1 LAGEHGLP
9 EFHLVHAV
17 VDHHFDVAHL
27 DDLTPKVGKERK
39 GQVTMHDGLAE
50 RPFFCFVFVNV
61 DPLVIERG
69 VSKQV
74 DTLLWHFKPVRG
86 A

>member
-1 LAGEHGLP
+1 MPLS
-9 EFHLVHAV
+9 AV

-27 DDLTPKVGKERK
+27 DDLTPKI
-39 GQVTMHDGLAE
+39 GQKRESQVAVYDGLTE
-50 RPFFCFVFVNV
+50 RPFFGFGFVNV

-69 VSKQV
+69 VGKLI
-74 DTLLWHFKPVRG
+74 DTLLRHFKPFGG